1 MPETRPAAPA
11 LPTLDALTGKPFTM
25 DLAAVKRAAARTAGR
40 LHVTPLLSS
49 IGAAEALRRSGDHS
63 LATVAFD

>member
-1 MPETRPAAPA
+1 MPESRPATPA
-11 LPTLDALTGKPFTM
+11 IPTHDALTGERFTM

-49 IGAAEALRRSGDHS
+49 IGAAEALRR
-63 LATVAFD
+63 